1 MKNTIRKRD
10 SEKGIVLV
18 IVIIVLAILMI
29 LVSDLIYF
37 TQIDTEI
44 SANTRDEIKARYIAK
59 SGIHIAAGTLKARAL
74 EDLAQ
79 ISSPL
84 TGQSKNSDGAW
95 AINVPYFPVGEGSA
109 SVNVVD
115 ERSKINL
122 NALVST
128 SSNRV
133 DYQVLTELRELFRFL
148 EIDSSKS
155 DRFVSSLVNWLDAPL
170 EGAPNDQDS
179 GGATGDY
186 YASLETPYRIKDG
199 PIDTLEE
206 ILMID
211 GMDDEFFNKIK
222 NYVTVY
228 PDDKKINLSTAP
240 RVVLMAAIKGSA
252 VSAIGEEGGSNS
264 QTEIDDDLAE
274 QAADEIIAAREEDPV
289 VTRRRARE
297 VVDDIG
303 DNSQISAGLVG
314 VAISSGNSE
323 IFSVRAVGSLGEE
336 DPTKRVIEAVLKKTS
351 GNQQVSVDIVTWKE
365 L

>member
-1 MKNTIRKRD
+1 MKNKVRKRE

-29 LVSDLIYF
+29 LVTDLIYF

-44 SANTRDEIKARYIAK
+44 ASNTRDEIKARYIAK
-59 SGIHIAAGTLKARAL
+59 SGIHIASGTLKVRSL
-74 EDLAQ
+74 EELSQ

-84 TGQSKNSDGAW
+84 SGQGENSEGAW

-122 NALVST
+122 NALVSP
-128 SSNRV
+128 SSNRI
-133 DYQVLTELRELFRFL
+133 DNQVLKELTELFRFL
-148 EIDSSKS
+148 DIDSSKS
-155 DRFVSSLVNWLDAPL
+155 ERFISSLVNWLDAPL

-179 GGATGDY
+179 GGANGDF
-186 YASLETPYRIKDG
+186 YASLETPYSIKDG
-199 PIDTLEE
+199 PLDTLEE

-222 NYVTVY
+222 DYVTVY

-240 RVVLMAAIKGSA
+240 KVVLMAAIKGSA
-252 VSAIGEEGGSNS
+252 VPAIEGTGRYEDDN
-264 QTEIDDDLAE
+264 EIDDDLAE

-289 VTRRRARE
+289 VTRSKARDI
-297 VVDDIG
+297 VSDIG
-303 DNSQISAGLVG
+303 DNAQISAGLVG

-323 IFSVRAVGSLGEE
+323 IFTVTAVGSLGEE
-336 DPTKRVIEAVLKKTS
+336 NPTKRVIEAVIKKK
-351 GNQQVSVDIVTWKE
+351 GGQQPSVDIVTWKE